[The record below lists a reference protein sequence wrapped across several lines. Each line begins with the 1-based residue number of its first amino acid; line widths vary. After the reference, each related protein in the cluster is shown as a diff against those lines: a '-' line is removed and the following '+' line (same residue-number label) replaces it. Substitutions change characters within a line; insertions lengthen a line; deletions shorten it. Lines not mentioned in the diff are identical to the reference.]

1 MTNAPSTSSTGSSD
15 AHANRGAGPASS
27 TSAKGAAWRR
37 VLLKISGES
46 LGGTGERGIHAEPLR
61 ALTAEIA
68 QAAATGAQLAIVLGG
83 GNIVRGAPLARAGL
97 LPQAS
102 ADHMGML
109 GTVINGIALK
119 EALMGIGLKAR
130 VMSALGIERIVE
142 PIARDRAGEYL
153 DSGHIVILAGGTG
166 NPFCTTDTAAALRAA
181 ELDCEVILKATKVDG
196 IYSADPKKV
205 PDAVRYDRLTFEEA
219 LVQRLE
225 VMDLASFTMCM
236 EQQIDIVVFNF
247 EVAGNM
253 AAVLR
258 GEPIGTVVTS
268 GAASQRSAARRLPG

>member
-1 MTNAPSTSSTGSSD
+1 MPIDPTHPA
-15 AHANRGAGPASS
+15 AVLRHAAEHASAGTPACP
-27 TSAKGAAWRR
+27 AWNR

-46 LGGTGERGIHAEPLR
+46 LSGTGERGIQPEALRSLAAEL
-61 ALTAEIA
+61 A
-68 QAAATGAQLAIVLGG
+68 QAAATGAQIAIVLGG

-97 LPQAS
+97 LPQAA

-119 EALMGIGLKAR
+119 EALSELGLRTR

-142 PIARDRAGEYL
+142 PIERTRAIEYL
-153 DSGHIVILAGGTG
+153 ETGHVVILAGGTG
-166 NPFCTTDTAAALRAA
+166 NPFCTTDTAASLRAA
-181 ELDCEVILKATKVDG
+181 ELNCNVILKATKVDG
-196 IYSADPKKV
+196 VYSADPKKH

-219 LVQRLE
+219 LTQRLG
-225 VMDLASFTMCM
+225 VMDLGSFTMCM

-247 EVAGNM
+247 ETQGNI

-258 GEPIGTVVTS
+258 GEPIGTIITS
-268 GAASQRSAARRLPG
+268 GPAAARESARRNA